1 MRKVNY
7 YIVRHGETLLNK
19 LGKAQGWVDSPLTDA
34 GIEQHNG
41 SKRNWKGFHLL
52 RYTQAI
58 CKEHIRRQKLFLKK
72 LTTYK

>member
-34 GIEQHNG
+34 GIRTAQRLKEKLEGISFASVYSNYFLQGHNA
-41 SKRNWKGFHLL
+41 K
-52 RYTQAI
+52 
-58 CKEHIRRQKLFLKK
+58 
-72 LTTYK
+72 